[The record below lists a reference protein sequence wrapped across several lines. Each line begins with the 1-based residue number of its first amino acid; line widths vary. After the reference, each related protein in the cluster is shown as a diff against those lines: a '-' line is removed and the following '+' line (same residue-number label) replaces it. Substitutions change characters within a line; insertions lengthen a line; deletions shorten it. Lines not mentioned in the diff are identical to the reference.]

1 MPLITKVVLYR
12 QNRRK
17 SRSSDIEDMTTLEG
31 VEDAYI
37 STIDDDERINR
48 SEFGNRLESNRTLT
62 LWHRKE
68 LARQDKVE
76 LETTTDKPGEGSGT
90 YEVVT
95 KVRDFTNTDGSII
108 YMIKRLQNT
117 QT

>member
-1 MPLITKVVLYR
+1 MPLTTKVILYR

-17 SRSSDIEDMTTLEG
+17 SRSSDIEDMATVEG

-48 SEFGNRLESNRTLT
+48 SEFGNRIESSRTLT
-62 LWHRKE
+62 LWHRTE
-68 LARQDKVE
+68 LNKQDKVE
-76 LETTTDKPGEGSGT
+76 LDTTIDKPGKGSGT
-90 YEVVT
+90 FEIVT
-95 KVRDFTNTDGSII
+95 KIRDFSNTDGSIM